1 MKGGNRMKAKECM
14 CSNVYFAKPET
25 TIQEISRLLQKY
37 HVGCI
42 PICDDTNCVCGI
54 ITDRDIVLRCVA
66 CNKDLNITKASD
78 IMSLNVC
85 TCDENESIER
95 VENKM
100 SKNQVTRIP
109 ICDAKNHIVGIIT
122 LKDLAKNN
130 KTIGYQNICETVE
143 DVCCD
148 NTKNNG

>member
-1 MKGGNRMKAKECM
+1 MKVDECM
-14 CSNVYFAKPET
+14 CQDVCFVKPDCKVYDAARIMNEN
-25 TIQEISRLLQKY
+25 

-42 PICDDTNCVCGI
+42 PVCDDNKCVVGL

>member
-1 MKGGNRMKAKECM
+1 
-14 CSNVYFAKPET
+14 
-25 TIQEISRLLQKY
+25 
-37 HVGCI
+37 
-42 PICDDTNCVCGI
+42 
-54 ITDRDIVLRCVA
+54 
-66 CNKDLNITKASD
+66 
-78 IMSLNVC
+78 
-85 TCDENESIER
+85 
-95 VENKM
+95 M

>member
-1 MKGGNRMKAKECM
+1 M
-14 CSNVYFAKPET
+14 
-25 TIQEISRLLQKY
+25 I
-37 HVGCI
+37 
-42 PICDDTNCVCGI
+42 
-54 ITDRDIVLRCVA
+54 
-66 CNKDLNITKASD
+66 
-78 IMSLNVC
+78 LNVC